1 MDTNVKTVH
10 YLGSKAR
17 MLSPIKRYIDELTH
31 GNGRICDLFCGSGVV
46 SEYLLQQ
53 YDVLAVDIQNYSK
66 VYCEARLLGLPKDFD
81 YKGIIAR
88 IKESETR
95 RTNLIVYN
103 PILVY
108 EDECRDSLLS
118 GELEPIYEIIEKGSL
133 YAYLNN
139 LPYSETNLSLSLEKA
154 FAMVKDTEGIDL
166 QSLDSIITRYYGGL
180 YFSFKQAIDIDAISS
195 YAFAQNER
203 VKNAMLAALM
213 GATTDV
219 VNTIGKQFAQPLKVR
234 NKDGSLKKNLAKK
247 ILSDR
252 ELEIGRAHV

>member
-1 MDTNVKTVH
+1 M
-10 YLGSKAR
+10 
-17 MLSPIKRYIDELTH
+17 
-31 GNGRICDLFCGSGVV
+31 
-46 SEYLLQQ
+46 
-53 YDVLAVDIQNYSK
+53 
-66 VYCEARLLGLPKDFD
+66 YCEARLLGLPKDFD

-166 QSLDSIITRYYGGL
+166 QSLDSIITRYYIGIELNRKVYKYASERLKKVCNGESGG
-180 YFSFKQAIDIDAISS
+180 ISS
-195 YAFAQNER
+195 
-203 VKNAMLAALM
+203 ALEWN
-213 GATTDV
+213 G
-219 VNTIGKQFAQPLKVR
+219 G
-234 NKDGSLKKNLAKK
+234 GEY
-247 ILSDR
+247 LSC
-252 ELEIGRAHV
+252 EWK